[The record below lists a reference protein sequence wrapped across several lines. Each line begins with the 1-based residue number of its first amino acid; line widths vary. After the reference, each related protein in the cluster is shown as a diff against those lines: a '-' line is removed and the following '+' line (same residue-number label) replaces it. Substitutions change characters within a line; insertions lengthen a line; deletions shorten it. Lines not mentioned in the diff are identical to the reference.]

1 MNDWTAVTVET
12 STEAVDAVSYILTDT
27 GAAGIQIEDAADFA
41 KLKPGR
47 YGDEI
52 IDPSSIPH
60 RQTGAAVTG
69 YFPAVFL
76 FQSFCLASSSGF

>member
-52 IDPSSIPH
+52 IDPTAKREPRLRDIIP
-60 RQTGAAVTG
+60 AM
-69 YFPAVFL
+69 FL

>member
-41 KLKPGR
+41 KLQPG
-47 YGDEI
+47 G
-52 IDPSSIPH
+52 
-60 RQTGAAVTG
+60 
-69 YFPAVFL
+69 
-76 FQSFCLASSSGF
+76 